1 MLKNVANDY
10 ELNVP
15 NLDDAYLYFG
25 GSENNHPISIK
36 INPVPIQGEG
46 LKSVTISS
54 KGIDIKSAEKHNGRG
69 VNITLSFASEQ
80 GEFWDM
86 EFRFHKGVTLVSS
99 KFIKEQEGDELDF
112 ETIWRD

>member
-1 MLKNVANDY
+1 MSKYVAKIN

-25 GSENNHPISIK
+25 DSENNHPISVK
-36 INPVPIQGEG
+36 INPIPIEGEG
-46 LKSVTISS
+46 LKSVTINS
-54 KGIDIKSAEKHNGRG
+54 KGIDIKPCEEHNGRG